1 MPFESTG
8 SNDQLTRITNLQTS
22 TIIEMLSG
30 LQILSRRWRK
40 SEWKDRATTALGKG
54 FMESL
59 KRFYEHYQMGAAFIE
74 LSIDYP
80 DHHDVPGFI
89 KRVRTLDHRSLAF
102 YLLGRVYPLES
113 LPRDITRSSIDG
125 FLEQQ
130 SSDICNDCITV
141 PTYWADDIEEMR
153 TEITRLWSEYWENF
167 FAGDV
172 ESCREYWDSGNRELE
187 EILLRSG
194 GTALYQKFFSTADL
208 PPQLPEDIPYTEI
221 RYVPVYHPF
230 GTNIKYFGYGNITI
244 LYDCKRNTAYEQSKK
259 DAGAEALEISRALG
273 DRRRLKILKLISE
286 QEFGLNGKSIA
297 ARMDLSASVV
307 SRHLSQLKKAGL
319 ITEKSED
326 NRNIT
331 YSLDWKRVD
340 DLSRLLM
347 LYLGTE

>member
-1 MPFESTG
+1 MPFESSG
-8 SNDQLTRITNLQTS
+8 SNDPLTRMTELQTS

-30 LQILSRRWRK
+30 LQILSHRWRK
-40 SEWKDRATTALGKG
+40 SEWKDRATAALGEG

-59 KRFYEHYQMGAAFIE
+59 KRFSEHYQMGAAFIE

-89 KRVRTLDHRSLAF
+89 ERVRTMDHRRLAF
-102 YLLGRVYPLES
+102 YLLGRVYPLDIIPS
-113 LPRDITRSSIDG
+113 TITRESVEKLLKEHSFD
-125 FLEQQ
+125 L
-130 SSDICNDCITV
+130 CYDCISI
-141 PTYWADDIEEMR
+141 PIYWADDIEQMR
-153 TEITRLWSEYWENF
+153 TAITELWTEFWERF
-167 FAGDV
+167 FAEDV
-172 ESCREYWDSGNRELE
+172 ESCKEYWEPANRELE

-194 GTALYQKFFSTADL
+194 GKALYRKFFSTEEL
-208 PPQLPEDIPYTEI
+208 PPQLPEDMPYTDI
-221 RYVPVYHPF
+221 RYIPVYRPIA
-230 GTNIKYFGYGNITI
+230 TNLKYFGYGNITI

-259 DAGAEALEISRALG
+259 DAGDEALRISKALG
-273 DRRRLKILKLISE
+273 DQRRLEILKLISE

-331 YSLDWKRVD
+331 YRLDWKRVD

-347 LYLGTE
+347 FYLGTE